1 MLSQLNRGGKLISQR
16 FTLESILRQLEQGNC
31 TLEQLW
37 LDNSEV
43 WQRLGWG
50 QAQVSLWLRC
60 LPGICFDK
68 GDPANPSYRL
78 GADAD
83 QKELSLAD
91 QLVELLESAGR
102 PMPMPQL
109 MNKLPAGVV
118 VTEPMLRTAINA
130 DPRLRLTGPLVK
142 LA

>member
-1 MLSQLNRGGKLISQR
+1 MSQHLLH
-16 FTLESILRQLEQGNC
+16 ESVLRQLEQGNC

-60 LPGICFDK
+60 LPGICFDE

-78 GADAD
+78 GTGSG
-83 QKELSLAD
+83 QKEPGLAD
-91 QLVELLESAGR
+91 QLVELLEIAGR
-102 PMPMPQL
+102 PMPVSQL
-109 MNKLPAGVV
+109 MNKLPHGVV

-130 DPRLRLTGPLVK
+130 DPRLQLTGPLVK